1 LIPQKKFGI
10 NKELKMSY
18 ENNEIKEN
26 VIEESVEMS
35 AEMNAEP
42 SSGTSK
48 IKFFGNCS
56 KSLKR
61 YSIILFIIN
70 IFVAIGLTGAL
81 AISLF
86 FKVGLEMLGF
96 LAFPLV
102 TVFIVLL
109 IIARFISALVYGFAE
124 IVEKYE
130 KK

>member
-1 LIPQKKFGI
+1 
-10 NKELKMSY
+10 MSY
-18 ENNEIKEN
+18 ENIEINENTTENITEEKEYKP
-26 VIEESVEMS
+26 ES
-35 AEMNAEP
+35 
-42 SSGTSK
+42 GGLGLSK

-61 YSIILFIIN
+61 FSIILFIIN

-81 AISLF
+81 VISLF
-86 FKVGLEMLGF
+86 FKVGLDMLGF
-96 LAFPLV
+96 LAFPIV

>member
-1 LIPQKKFGI
+1 
-10 NKELKMSY
+10 MSY
-18 ENNEIKEN
+18 ENIEINEKVTEEAVKEP
-26 VIEESVEMS
+26 EST
-35 AEMNAEP
+35 
-42 SSGTSK
+42 GLGFSK
-48 IKFFGNCS
+48 IRFFGNCS

-61 YSIILFIIN
+61 FSVVLFIIN

-81 AISLF
+81 VISLF

-96 LAFPLV
+96 LAFPIV

-124 IVEKYE
+124 IVENFE

>member
-1 LIPQKKFGI
+1 
-10 NKELKMSY
+10 MSY

>member
-1 LIPQKKFGI
+1 
-10 NKELKMSY
+10 MSY
-18 ENNEIKEN
+18 ENIEINENTTENITEEKEYKP
-26 VIEESVEMS
+26 ETG
-35 AEMNAEP
+35 A
-42 SSGTSK
+42 SGFSK

-61 YSIILFIIN
+61 FSIILFIIN
-70 IFVAIGLTGAL
+70 IFVSIGLTGAL
-81 AISLF
+81 VISLF
-86 FKVGLEMLGF
+86 FKVGLDMLGF
-96 LAFPLV
+96 LAFPIV